1 MFKKP
6 QYIALALVIVV
17 VLIIFNLPPQTMS
30 RLKLAISGLFLPLFG
45 LAGSSQ
51 QLLEKAG
58 NTVLP
63 RNVITKENQKL
74 REENEQL
81 RILLMQNEELFREN
95 SQLRQSLEWQKQ
107 SRWKVKLGRVIS
119 RDPANWWRTIQ
130 IDLGSAQG
138 LRENMPVLTSQGL
151 VGRTSVV
158 GKNRSQ
164 VLLLGDPNLRV
175 AASIP
180 DKDVRE
186 NGIII
191 SSSGPLDNSIVR
203 FQYFSRNNAVKPGQT
218 VATSGEGGVFP
229 KGIVI
234 GQILDTGNSN
244 IGVSSEARVKVA
256 ANLNSLEEV
265 WVMFP

>member
-1 MFKKP
+1 MLKRP

-30 RLKLAISGLFLPLFG
+30 RFKLAISGLFLPLFG

-51 QLLEKAG
+51 QLLEKTG
-58 NTVLP
+58 STVLP

-74 REENEQL
+74 RQENDQL

-95 SQLRQSLEWQKQ
+95 SQLRQAVEWQKQ
-107 SRWKVKLGRVIS
+107 TRWKSKLAQIVS
-119 RDPANWWRTIQ
+119 RDPSNWRRTIQ

-138 LRENMPVLTSQGL
+138 LRENFPVVTSQGL
-151 VGRTSVV
+151 VGRTSFV

-164 VLLLGDPNLRV
+164 VLLLGDPNLKV
-175 AASIP
+175 GASIP

-186 NGIII
+186 NGIVV
-191 SSSGPLDNSIVR
+191 STSGPLDHNLVA
-203 FQYFSRNNAVKPGQT
+203 FQYFSRNNAIKPGQT
-218 VATSGEGGVFP
+218 VVTSGDGGVFP

-234 GQILDTGNSN
+234 GQILDIGNNNAGLSM
-244 IGVSSEARVKVA
+244 EARVKVA
-256 ANLNSLEEV
+256 ANLNSIEIV
-265 WVMFP
+265 WVIFP